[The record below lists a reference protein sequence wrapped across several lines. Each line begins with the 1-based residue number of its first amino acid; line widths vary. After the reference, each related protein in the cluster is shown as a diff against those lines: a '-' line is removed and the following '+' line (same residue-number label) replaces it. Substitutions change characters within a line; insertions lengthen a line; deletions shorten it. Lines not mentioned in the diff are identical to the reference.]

1 MYGEV
6 GMGRIAVISDSM
18 HDCNMYATV
27 EERMKSN
34 IYRFIINTNSCIYL
48 MLFFLSMYFYPS
60 SDLSPSDSIV
70 SMMTGLWANYL
81 VSMELGLRI
90 DCCAWY
96 YALVLLVYRFLKQ

>member
-1 MYGEV
+1 
-6 GMGRIAVISDSM
+6 
-18 HDCNMYATV
+18 
-27 EERMKSN
+27 
-34 IYRFIINTNSCIYL
+34 
-48 MLFFLSMYFYPS
+48 MYFYPS